1 MAVRAYVLIETQ
13 VGKTKEVIE
22 NINGLEGVV
31 LVDMIT
37 GPYDA
42 IATIE
47 RETLN
52 EIGDLV
58 TAKVHPI
65 SGVSRT
71 VTCLAVTSS

>member
-13 VGKTKEVIE
+13 VGKTKEVVETIR
-22 NINGLEGVV
+22 GLEGVV
-31 LVDMIT
+31 SVDMIT

-65 SGVSRT
+65 SGISRT
-71 VTCLAVTSS
+71 VTCLAVTSL

>member
-1 MAVRAYVLIETQ
+1 MVIRAYVLIEAQ
-13 VGKTKEVIE
+13 VGKTKEVVEAIR
-22 NINGLEGVV
+22 GLEGVV

-65 SGVSRT
+65 SGISRT